1 MKILKIE
8 SKNFKPFDNISIPY
22 EGYLGEGF
30 FIIKGKNSMGKTS
43 IIESIL
49 WGLLGEHLMAEKDR
63 KSIIKTGESKCEVA
77 ITFEISDIL
86 YRVIRTIE
94 VIRKRNSLPESQNDL
109 VKSSALLFK
118 KEKNEDKFIQLCRG
132 PNIVNQEIESLLGV
146 YPEVIEKTV
155 YIRQKEVDKLA
166 LADPSELRE
175 LIKNLFGLND
185 FDDHIKKYLKN
196 QINNINE
203 EIKDLK
209 IQIGSLLTEQNELEK
224 EKQILEEKEEKLS
237 LKLQEIKKDK
247 STLMSYPSQEI
258 LHKIK
263 VIIEKIEK
271 HKKDLDYREKMYN
284 YKKENILVQENRIKD
299 FQDKIFLLNSKISNL
314 SKELQEFPPKDSIR
328 KISDILKGIIN
339 DEQQIRNLVSK
350 SNQKLNID
358 IQNISIN
365 NVEELKKVKEK
376 NQIELEKTDK
386 ERISILNIMEEH
398 KKILTSNQLLYE
410 IQNNSIK
417 YIQDKDKCPIC
428 SSYINDKNTL
438 IFDLKRERE
447 NIFNKENSFK
457 KEISQLEKKLKKI
470 ETELDEKKG
479 ARQLIEVI
487 VTIVNGLIEKRFNFY
502 DELNSISEVYKK
514 YNNEL
519 NHLNSR
525 IIDDLIS
532 SISDIENNIF
542 SSKELVK
549 NFKERIESEKIK
561 LEKMKKE
568 INIFNKEKNDIF
580 LKLESNKLNLQ
591 TFCND
596 IKVSN
601 IHNLLANF
609 YCNSIDDLI
618 SKRLNVTVRIEEK
631 AKIIENIQG
640 DISYMTEVI
649 EIRTKK
655 IISLRTSEGKLKE
668 KEYLLKHVL
677 FLLGEIDG
685 FISTDIVEGRLS
697 DVLMKS
703 TNFYLIPFTEGRY
716 EIANISSTMRK
727 IKDRVSHGLT
737 LTLVD
742 NKDHITKNKEQL
754 SGGDESALGLAL
766 RISIS
771 KLMSTIRPF
780 KHVEKKV
787 PMINFIIM
795 DEPMTSLDEFRR
807 NVIMNILMKDQSFRQ
822 IFLISH
828 AEINE
833 EEENNYHSIVIN
845 DDENSKRMVE
855 YFH

>member
-8 SKNFKPFDNISIPY
+8 SKNFKPFDNISIPC

-94 VIRKRNSLPESQNDL
+94 VIRKRKSLQDLQNDL

-196 QINNINE
+196 QINSINE

-224 EKQILEEKEEKLS
+224 QKQILEEKKEKLE
-237 LKLQEIKKDK
+237 LKLQEIKNDK
-247 STLMSYPSQEI
+247 NTLISYPSQEE
-258 LHKIK
+258 LNKIK
-263 VIIEKIEK
+263 VIIENIEK
-271 HKKDLDYREKMYN
+271 YKKDVDYREKMYN
-284 YKKENILVQENRIKD
+284 YKKENVLVQENRIKD
-299 FQDKIFLLNSKISNL
+299 LEDKIFLLDSKILKL
-314 SKELQEFPPKDSIR
+314 SKELQEYPPKDKIR
-328 KISDILKGIIN
+328 KASDILKGIDN
-339 DEQQIRNLVSK
+339 DEKQIRNLISK

-365 NVEELKKVKEK
+365 NVEELEKVKEK

-386 ERISILNIMEEH
+386 ERISILTIIEEH
-398 KKILTSNQLLYE
+398 RKHLTSNQLLYE

-417 YIQDKDKCPIC
+417 YIQDRDKCPIC
-428 SSYINDKNTL
+428 SSKITNKNTL
-438 IFDLKRERE
+438 ILDLKRARE

-457 KEISQLEKKLKKI
+457 KEINQLAKKLKKI

-479 ARQLIEVI
+479 VRQLIEVI

-514 YNNEL
+514 YDEL
-519 NHLNSR
+519 NNLNSR

-532 SISDIENNIF
+532 SVSEIENNIF

-568 INIFNKEKNDIF
+568 INIFNKEKNDIL
-580 LKLESNKLNLQ
+580 LKLHSNRSNLQ
-591 TFCND
+591 TYCDD

-609 YCNSIDDLI
+609 NCNSIDELI
-618 SKRLNVTVRIEEK
+618 SKRLNITVRIEEK
-631 AKIIENIQG
+631 AKTIENIQE
-640 DISYMTEVI
+640 DISYLTEEI
-649 EIRTKK
+649 EIRGKK
-655 IISLRTSEGKLKE
+655 IISLRVAEEKLKE

-677 FLLGEIDG
+677 FLLGEVDG

-697 DVLMKS
+697 DVLMKN

-727 IKDRVSHGLT
+727 IKDRISHGLT

-807 NVIMNILMKDQSFRQ
+807 NVIMNILMKDQSFKQ

-833 EEENNYHSIVIN
+833 EENNYHSIVIN
-845 DDENSKRMVE
+845 DNENSKRMVE

>member
-1 MKILKIE
+1 
-8 SKNFKPFDNISIPY
+8 
-22 EGYLGEGF
+22 
-30 FIIKGKNSMGKTS
+30 
-43 IIESIL
+43 
-49 WGLLGEHLMAEKDR
+49 
-63 KSIIKTGESKCEVA
+63 
-77 ITFEISDIL
+77 
-86 YRVIRTIE
+86 
-94 VIRKRNSLPESQNDL
+94 
-109 VKSSALLFK
+109 
-118 KEKNEDKFIQLCRG
+118 
-132 PNIVNQEIESLLGV
+132 
-146 YPEVIEKTV
+146 
-155 YIRQKEVDKLA
+155 
-166 LADPSELRE
+166 
-175 LIKNLFGLND
+175 
-185 FDDHIKKYLKN
+185 
-196 QINNINE
+196 
-203 EIKDLK
+203 
-209 IQIGSLLTEQNELEK
+209 
-224 EKQILEEKEEKLS
+224 EKLS

-247 STLMSYPSQEI
+247 STLMNYPSQEI

-263 VIIEKIEK
+263 VINEKIEK

-284 YKKENILVQENRIKD
+284 YKKENVSVQENRIKD

-314 SKELQEFPPKDSIR
+314 SKELQEYPPKDSIR
-328 KISDILKGIIN
+328 KASDILKGIIN
-339 DEQQIRNLVSK
+339 DEKQIRNLISK
-350 SNQKLNID
+350 SNQRLNID

-386 ERISILNIMEEH
+386 ERISILNIMEEY
-398 KKILTSNQLLYE
+398 KKNLTSNQLLYV

-519 NHLNSR
+519 THLNSR

-532 SISDIENNIF
+532 SISEIENNIF

-640 DISYMTEVI
+640 DISYLTEEI

-655 IISLRTSEGKLKE
+655 IISLRTAEEKLKE

-727 IKDRVSHGLT
+727 IKDRISHGLT

-833 EEENNYHSIVIN
+833 EENNYHSIVIN
-845 DDENSKRMVE
+845 DNENSKRMVE

>member
-94 VIRKRNSLPESQNDL
+94 VIRKRKSLQDPQNDL

-118 KEKNEDKFIQLCRG
+118 KEKNEERFIQLCRG

-196 QINNINE
+196 QINSINE

-224 EKQILEEKEEKLS
+224 QKQILKEKKEKLE
-237 LKLQEIKKDK
+237 LKLQEIKNDK
-247 STLMSYPSQEI
+247 NTLTSYPSQDK
-258 LHKIK
+258 LNKIK
-263 VIIEKIEK
+263 VIIENIEK
-271 HKKDLDYREKMYN
+271 YKKEVDYKEKMYN
-284 YKKENILVQENRIKD
+284 YKKENVLVQENRIKD
-299 FQDKIFLLNSKISNL
+299 FQDKIFLLNSKILNL
-314 SKELQEFPPKDSIR
+314 SKELQEYPPKDRIR
-328 KISDILKGIIN
+328 KASDILKGIDN
-339 DEQQIRNLVSK
+339 DEKQIRNLISK

-365 NVEELKKVKEK
+365 NVEELNKVKEK

-386 ERISILNIMEEH
+386 ERISILAIMEGH
-398 KKILTSNQLLYE
+398 KKLLTSNQLLYE

-417 YIQDKDKCPIC
+417 YIQDRDKCPIC
-428 SSYINDKNTL
+428 NSKINDKNTL
-438 IFDLKRERE
+438 IFDLKQARE

-457 KEISQLEKKLKKI
+457 KEINQLEKKLKKI

-479 ARQLIEVI
+479 VRQLIEVI

-514 YNNEL
+514 YDEL
-519 NHLNSR
+519 KNLNSR

-532 SISDIENNIF
+532 SVSEIENNIF

-568 INIFNKEKNDIF
+568 INIFNKEKNDIL
-580 LKLESNKLNLQ
+580 LKLQSNKLNLQ
-591 TFCND
+591 TYCDD

-609 YCNSIDDLI
+609 YCNSIDELI
-618 SKRLNVTVRIEEK
+618 SKRLNITVRIEEK
-631 AKIIENIQG
+631 AKIIENIQE
-640 DISYMTEVI
+640 DISYLTEEI
-649 EIRTKK
+649 EIRGKK
-655 IISLRTSEGKLKE
+655 IISLRGAEEKLKE

-685 FISTDIVEGRLS
+685 FISNDIVEGRLS
-697 DVLMKS
+697 DVLMNS

-727 IKDRVSHGLT
+727 IKDRISHGLT

-807 NVIMNILMKDQSFRQ
+807 NVIMNILMKDQSFKQ

-828 AEINE
+828 AEIND
-833 EEENNYHSIVIN
+833 EENNYHSIVIN
-845 DDENSKRMVE
+845 DNENSKRMVE

>member
-175 LIKNLFGLND
+175 LIKNLFGLNE

-247 STLMSYPSQEI
+247 STLMNYPSQEI

-263 VIIEKIEK
+263 VINEKIEK
-271 HKKDLDYREKMYN
+271 HKKDLDYREKMYK

-314 SKELQEFPPKDSIR
+314 SKELQEYPPKDSIR
-328 KISDILKGIIN
+328 KASDILKGIIN

-358 IQNISIN
+358 IQNISTN
-365 NVEELKKVKEK
+365 NLEELKKVKEK

-438 IFDLKRERE
+438 IFDLRRERE

-479 ARQLIEVI
+479 VRQLIEVI

-532 SISDIENNIF
+532 SISEIENNIF

-591 TFCND
+591 TFCDD

-631 AKIIENIQG
+631 AKTIENIQG
-640 DISYMTEVI
+640 DISYLTEEI

-655 IISLRTSEGKLKE
+655 IISLRTAEEKLKE

-703 TNFYLIPFTEGRY
+703 T
-716 EIANISSTMRK
+716 
-727 IKDRVSHGLT
+727 
-737 LTLVD
+737 
-742 NKDHITKNKEQL
+742 
-754 SGGDESALGLAL
+754 
-766 RISIS
+766 
-771 KLMSTIRPF
+771 
-780 KHVEKKV
+780 
-787 PMINFIIM
+787 
-795 DEPMTSLDEFRR
+795 
-807 NVIMNILMKDQSFRQ
+807 
-822 IFLISH
+822 
-828 AEINE
+828 
-833 EEENNYHSIVIN
+833 
-845 DDENSKRMVE
+845 
-855 YFH
+855 

>member
-30 FIIKGKNSMGKTS
+30 FFIKGKNSMGKTS

-63 KSIIKTGESKCEVA
+63 KSLIKTGESKCEVS
-77 ITFEISDIL
+77 ITFEISDIV

-94 VIRKRNSLPESQNDL
+94 VTKKKSFQNPQNDS

-118 KEKNEDKFIQLCRG
+118 KERIEDKFIQLCRG

-175 LIKNLFGLND
+175 LIKKLFGLND
-185 FDDHIKKYLKN
+185 FDEHIKKNLKN
-196 QINNINE
+196 QVNIVNE

-224 EKQILEEKEEKLS
+224 QKQILNEKEEKLE
-237 LKLQEIKKDK
+237 LKLEEIKNDKDNLIKYPLPEQLYEIKK
-247 STLMSYPSQEI
+247 YIEN
-258 LHKIK
+258 
-263 VIIEKIEK
+263 IEKY
-271 HKKDLDYREKMYN
+271 KKDLEYIEKMYT
-284 YKKENILVQENRIKD
+284 YKKENLLVQEKRIKD
-299 FQDKIFLLNSKISNL
+299 FHDKIILLDSKIVEL
-314 SKELQEFPPKDSIR
+314 LKELQEYPPKESIR
-328 KISDILKGIIN
+328 RASDILKGINN
-339 DEQQIRNLVSK
+339 DEKQIKNLILK
-350 SNQKLNID
+350 SNEKLNID
-358 IQNISIN
+358 IYNISIN

-386 ERISILNIMEEH
+386 ERISILAILEGH
-398 KKILTSNQLLYE
+398 KKLLTSNQLLYE
-410 IQNNSIK
+410 IQTNSIE
-417 YIQDKDKCPIC
+417 YIQDSDTCPIC
-428 SSYINDKNTL
+428 SSSINDNKDTL

-447 NIFNKENSFK
+447 NISNKENLVK
-457 KEISQLEKKLKKI
+457 KEINLLEKKLKKT
-470 ETELDEKKG
+470 ETEFEEKKE

-487 VTIVNGLIEKRFNFY
+487 DTIINGIIEKQFNFY
-502 DELNSISEVYKK
+502 DELSSIPEVYKK
-514 YNNEL
+514 YDEL
-519 NHLNSR
+519 TNLNSK
-525 IIDDLIS
+525 IIDELIS
-532 SISDIENNIF
+532 TIIKIENNIF

-549 NFKERIESEKIK
+549 NFKDRLESEKIK
-561 LEKMKKE
+561 FNQMEKE
-568 INIFNKEKNDIF
+568 INRFKNDKNDIF
-580 LKLESNKLNLQ
+580 CKLQSNKLSLQKYCDNL
-591 TFCND
+591 
-596 IKVSN
+596 KVLN
-601 IHNLLANF
+601 INNLLKSF
-609 YCNSIDDLI
+609 YCNSIDQLI
-618 SKRLNVTVRIEEK
+618 SKRLDISIRIEEK
-631 AKIIENIQG
+631 TKIIENIQG
-640 DISYMTEVI
+640 DISFLI
-649 EIRTKK
+649 EDIQVRKNK
-655 IISLRTSEGKLKE
+655 IINLRTAEEKLKE
-668 KEYLLKHVL
+668 NEYLLKHLL
-677 FLLGEIDG
+677 FLLGEVDG

-697 DVLMKS
+697 DILMKS

-716 EIANISSTMRK
+716 EITNISSTMRK
-727 IKDRVSHGLT
+727 IKDRISHGLT
-737 LTLVD
+737 LTLID
-742 NKDHITKNKEQL
+742 NKDNITKNKEQL

-780 KHVEKKV
+780 KHIEKKV

-795 DEPMTSLDEFRR
+795 DEPLTSLDEFRR
-807 NVIMNILMKDQSFRQ
+807 NVIMNILMKDQSFKQ

-833 EEENNYHSIVIN
+833 EENNYHSIVIN
-845 DDENSKRMVE
+845 DNENSKRMVE

>member
-175 LIKNLFGLND
+175 LIKNLFGLNE
-185 FDDHIKKYLKN
+185 FDNHIKKYLKN

-247 STLMSYPSQEI
+247 STLMNYPSQEI

-263 VIIEKIEK
+263 VINEKIEK

-314 SKELQEFPPKDSIR
+314 SKELQEYPPKDSIR
-328 KISDILKGIIN
+328 KASDILKGIIN

-532 SISDIENNIF
+532 SISEIENNIF

-591 TFCND
+591 TFCDD

-631 AKIIENIQG
+631 AKTIENIQG
-640 DISYMTEVI
+640 DISYLTEEI

-655 IISLRTSEGKLKE
+655 IISLRTAEEKLKE

-727 IKDRVSHGLT
+727 IKDRISHGLT

-807 NVIMNILMKDQSFRQ
+807 NVIMNILMKNQSFRQ

-833 EEENNYHSIVIN
+833 EENNYHSIVIN
-845 DDENSKRMVE
+845 DNENSKRMVE

>member
-8 SKNFKPFDNISIPY
+8 SKNFKPFDNISIPC

-77 ITFEISDIL
+77 ITFEIGDIL

-94 VIRKRNSLPESQNDL
+94 VIRKRKSLQDLQNDL

-166 LADPSELRE
+166 LANPSELRE

-196 QINNINE
+196 QINSINE

-224 EKQILEEKEEKLS
+224 QKQVLEEKKEKLK
-237 LKLQEIKKDK
+237 LKLQEIKNDK
-247 STLMSYPSQEI
+247 NTLISYPSQEE
-258 LHKIK
+258 LNKIK
-263 VIIEKIEK
+263 VIIENIEK
-271 HKKDLDYREKMYN
+271 YKKDGDYREKMYN
-284 YKKENILVQENRIKD
+284 YKKENVLVQENRIKD
-299 FQDKIFLLNSKISNL
+299 LEDKIFLLDSKILKL
-314 SKELQEFPPKDSIR
+314 SKELQEYPPKDKIR
-328 KISDILKGIIN
+328 KASDILKGIDN
-339 DEQQIRNLVSK
+339 DEKQIRNLISK

-365 NVEELKKVKEK
+365 NVEELEKVKEK

-386 ERISILNIMEEH
+386 ERISILTIIEEH
-398 KKILTSNQLLYE
+398 RKHLTSNQLLYE

-417 YIQDKDKCPIC
+417 YIQDRDKCPIC
-428 SSYINDKNTL
+428 SSKITNKNTL
-438 IFDLKRERE
+438 IFDLKRARE

-457 KEISQLEKKLKKI
+457 KEINQLEKKLKKI

-479 ARQLIEVI
+479 VRQLIEVI

-514 YNNEL
+514 YDEL
-519 NHLNSR
+519 NNLNSR

-532 SISDIENNIF
+532 SVSEIENNIF

-568 INIFNKEKNDIF
+568 INIFNKEKNDIL
-580 LKLESNKLNLQ
+580 LKLQSNRSNLQ
-591 TFCND
+591 TYCDD

-609 YCNSIDDLI
+609 NCNSIDELI
-618 SKRLNVTVRIEEK
+618 SKRLNITVRIEEK
-631 AKIIENIQG
+631 AKTIENIQE
-640 DISYMTEVI
+640 DISYLTEEI
-649 EIRTKK
+649 EIRGKK
-655 IISLRTSEGKLKE
+655 IISLRVAEEKLKE

-677 FLLGEIDG
+677 FLLGEVDG

-697 DVLMKS
+697 DVLMKN

-716 EIANISSTMRK
+716 EIANMSSTMRK
-727 IKDRVSHGLT
+727 IKDRISHGLT

-807 NVIMNILMKDQSFRQ
+807 NVIMNILMKDQSFKQ

-833 EEENNYHSIVIN
+833 EENNYHSIVIN
-845 DDENSKRMVE
+845 DNENSKRMVE

>member
-1 MKILKIE
+1 M
-8 SKNFKPFDNISIPY
+8 N
-22 EGYLGEGF
+22 
-30 FIIKGKNSMGKTS
+30 
-43 IIESIL
+43 
-49 WGLLGEHLMAEKDR
+49 
-63 KSIIKTGESKCEVA
+63 
-77 ITFEISDIL
+77 
-86 YRVIRTIE
+86 
-94 VIRKRNSLPESQNDL
+94 
-109 VKSSALLFK
+109 
-118 KEKNEDKFIQLCRG
+118 
-132 PNIVNQEIESLLGV
+132 
-146 YPEVIEKTV
+146 
-155 YIRQKEVDKLA
+155 
-166 LADPSELRE
+166 
-175 LIKNLFGLND
+175 
-185 FDDHIKKYLKN
+185 
-196 QINNINE
+196 
-203 EIKDLK
+203 
-209 IQIGSLLTEQNELEK
+209 
-224 EKQILEEKEEKLS
+224 
-237 LKLQEIKKDK
+237 
-247 STLMSYPSQEI
+247 YPSQEI

-263 VIIEKIEK
+263 VINEQIEK

-314 SKELQEFPPKDSIR
+314 SKELQEYPPKDSIR
-328 KISDILKGIIN
+328 KASDILKGIIN

-532 SISDIENNIF
+532 SISEIENNIF

-591 TFCND
+591 TFCDD

-631 AKIIENIQG
+631 AKTIENIQG
-640 DISYMTEVI
+640 DISYLTEEI

-655 IISLRTSEGKLKE
+655 IISLRTAEEKLKE

-697 DVLMKS
+697 DVLMKN

-727 IKDRVSHGLT
+727 IKDRISHGLT

-807 NVIMNILMKDQSFRQ
+807 NVIMNILMKNQSFRQ

-833 EEENNYHSIVIN
+833 EENNYHSIVIN
-845 DDENSKRMVE
+845 DNENSKRMVE

>member
-1 MKILKIE
+1 
-8 SKNFKPFDNISIPY
+8 
-22 EGYLGEGF
+22 
-30 FIIKGKNSMGKTS
+30 
-43 IIESIL
+43 
-49 WGLLGEHLMAEKDR
+49 
-63 KSIIKTGESKCEVA
+63 
-77 ITFEISDIL
+77 
-86 YRVIRTIE
+86 
-94 VIRKRNSLPESQNDL
+94 
-109 VKSSALLFK
+109 
-118 KEKNEDKFIQLCRG
+118 
-132 PNIVNQEIESLLGV
+132 LGV

-155 YIRQKEVDKLA
+155 YIRQKEVDELA

-271 HKKDLDYREKMYN
+271 HKKDLDYREKMYK

-314 SKELQEFPPKDSIR
+314 SKELQEYPPKDSIR
-328 KISDILKGIIN
+328 KTSDILKGIIN

-358 IQNISIN
+358 IQNISTN
-365 NVEELKKVKEK
+365 NLEELKKVKEK

-386 ERISILNIMEEH
+386 ERISILNIMEEY
-398 KKILTSNQLLYE
+398 KKLLTSNQLLYE

-417 YIQDKDKCPIC
+417 YIQDRDKCPIC

-457 KEISQLEKKLKKI
+457 KEINQLEKKLKKI

-532 SISDIENNIF
+532 SISEIENNIF

-591 TFCND
+591 TFCDD

-631 AKIIENIQG
+631 AKTIENIQG
-640 DISYMTEVI
+640 DISYLTEEI
-649 EIRTKK
+649 EIRGKK
-655 IISLRTSEGKLKE
+655 IITLRVAEEKLKE

-727 IKDRVSHGLT
+727 IKDRISHGLT

-833 EEENNYHSIVIN
+833 EENNYHSIVIN
-845 DDENSKRMVE
+845 DNENSKRMVE

>member
-94 VIRKRNSLPESQNDL
+94 VIRKRKSLQDPQNEL

-118 KEKNEDKFIQLCRG
+118 KEKDEERFIQLCRG

-196 QINNINE
+196 QINSINE

-209 IQIGSLLTEQNELEK
+209 IQIGSLLTEQNEFEK
-224 EKQILEEKEEKLS
+224 QKQILKEKKEKLE
-237 LKLQEIKKDK
+237 LKFQEIKNDK
-247 STLMSYPSQEI
+247 NALISYPSQEK
-258 LHKIK
+258 LNKIK
-263 VIIEKIEK
+263 LSMETIEKY
-271 HKKDLDYREKMYN
+271 KKDVDYKEKLYN
-284 YKKENILVQENRIKD
+284 YKKENILIQENRIQD
-299 FQDKIFLLNSKISNL
+299 FQDKIFLLNSKILNL
-314 SKELQEFPPKDSIR
+314 SKDLEEFPPKDTIR
-328 KISDILKGIIN
+328 KASDILKGIDN
-339 DEQQIRNLVSK
+339 DEKQIRNLISK
-350 SNQKLNID
+350 SKQKLNID

-376 NQIELEKTDK
+376 NQFELEKIDK
-386 ERISILNIMEEH
+386 ERISILTMMEGR
-398 KKILTSNQLLYE
+398 KKLLISNQLLYE
-410 IQNNSIK
+410 IQDNSIK
-417 YIQDKDKCPIC
+417 YIQDRDKCPIC
-428 SSYINDKNTL
+428 NNNINNKKTL
-438 IFDLKRERE
+438 IFDLKRAKE

-457 KEISQLEKKLKKI
+457 KEINLLEKKLKKI
-470 ETELDEKKG
+470 ETDLDEKKEV
-479 ARQLIEVI
+479 RQLIEVI

-502 DELNSISEVYKK
+502 DELNSLSEVYKRYDK
-514 YNNEL
+514 LNN
-519 NHLNSR
+519 LNSR
-525 IIDDLIS
+525 IIDDLLS
-532 SISDIENNIF
+532 SVSEIENNIF
-542 SSKELVK
+542 SSKELLK

-568 INIFNKEKNDIF
+568 INIFNKEKNDVL

-591 TFCND
+591 TYCEE

-609 YCNSIDDLI
+609 YCNSIDELI
-618 SKRLNVTVRIEEK
+618 SKRLNITVRIEEK
-631 AKIIENIQG
+631 AKTIESIQG
-640 DISYMTEVI
+640 DISYLTEEI
-649 EIRTKK
+649 EIRGKK
-655 IISLRTSEGKLKE
+655 IISLRVAEKKLKE

-685 FISTDIVEGRLS
+685 FISNDIVEGRLS
-697 DVLMKS
+697 NVLMKS

-727 IKDRVSHGLT
+727 IKDRISHGLT

-780 KHVEKKV
+780 KHVEKKI

-807 NVIMNILMKDQSFRQ
+807 NVIMNILMKDQSFKQ

-833 EEENNYHSIVIN
+833 EENNNYHSIVIN
-845 DDENSKRMVE
+845 DNENSKRMVE

>member
-94 VIRKRNSLPESQNDL
+94 VIRKRKSLQDPQNDL

-118 KEKNEDKFIQLCRG
+118 KEKNEERFIQLCRG
-132 PNIVNQEIESLLGV
+132 PNIVNQEIESLVGV

-155 YIRQKEVDKLA
+155 YIRHKEVDKLA

-196 QINNINE
+196 QINSINE

-224 EKQILEEKEEKLS
+224 QKQILKEKKEKLE
-237 LKLQEIKKDK
+237 LKLQEIKK
-247 STLMSYPSQEI
+247 Y
-258 LHKIK
+258 
-263 VIIEKIEK
+263 
-271 HKKDLDYREKMYN
+271 KKEVDYKEKMYN

-299 FQDKIFLLNSKISNL
+299 FQDKIFLLNSKILNL
-314 SKELQEFPPKDSIR
+314 SKELQEYPPKDSIR
-328 KISDILKGIIN
+328 KASDILKGIDN
-339 DEQQIRNLVSK
+339 DEKQIRNLISK

-365 NVEELKKVKEK
+365 NVEELNKVKEK

-386 ERISILNIMEEH
+386 ERISILAIMEGH
-398 KKILTSNQLLYE
+398 KKLLTSNQLLYE

-417 YIQDKDKCPIC
+417 YIQDRDKCPIC
-428 SSYINDKNTL
+428 NSKINDKNTL
-438 IFDLKRERE
+438 ILDLKQARE

-457 KEISQLEKKLKKI
+457 KEINQLEKKLKKI

-479 ARQLIEVI
+479 VRQLIEVI

-514 YNNEL
+514 YDEL
-519 NHLNSR
+519 KNLNSR

-532 SISDIENNIF
+532 SVSEIENNIF

-568 INIFNKEKNDIF
+568 INIFNKEKNDIL
-580 LKLESNKLNLQ
+580 LKLQSNKLNLQ
-591 TFCND
+591 TYCDD

-609 YCNSIDDLI
+609 YCNSIDELI
-618 SKRLNVTVRIEEK
+618 SKRLNITVRIEEK
-631 AKIIENIQG
+631 AKIIENIQE
-640 DISYMTEVI
+640 DISYLTEEI
-649 EIRTKK
+649 EIRGKK
-655 IISLRTSEGKLKE
+655 IISLRGAEEKLKE

-685 FISTDIVEGRLS
+685 FISNDIVEGRLS

-727 IKDRVSHGLT
+727 IKDRISHGLT

-807 NVIMNILMKDQSFRQ
+807 NVIMNILK
-822 IFLISH
+822 
-828 AEINE
+828 EW
-833 EEENNYHSIVIN
+833 
-845 DDENSKRMVE
+845 
-855 YFH
+855 

>member
-94 VIRKRNSLPESQNDL
+94 VIRKRKSLPESQNDL

-224 EKQILEEKEEKLS
+224 EKKIVEEKEEKLS

-284 YKKENILVQENRIKD
+284 YKKENVLVQENRIKD

-314 SKELQEFPPKDSIR
+314 SKELQEYPPKDSIR
-328 KISDILKGIIN
+328 KASDILKGIIN

-532 SISDIENNIF
+532 SISEIENNIF

-591 TFCND
+591 TFCDD

-631 AKIIENIQG
+631 AKTIENIQG
-640 DISYMTEVI
+640 DISYLTEEI

-655 IISLRTSEGKLKE
+655 IISLRTAEEKLKE

-727 IKDRVSHGLT
+727 IKDRISHGLT

-833 EEENNYHSIVIN
+833 EENNYHSIVIN
-845 DDENSKRMVE
+845 DNENSKRMVE

>member
-94 VIRKRNSLPESQNDL
+94 VIRKRKSFQESQNDL

-247 STLMSYPSQEI
+247 STLMNYPSQEI

-263 VIIEKIEK
+263 VINEQIEK

-314 SKELQEFPPKDSIR
+314 SKELQEYPPKDSIR
-328 KISDILKGIIN
+328 KTSDILKGIIN

-532 SISDIENNIF
+532 SISEIENNIF

-640 DISYMTEVI
+640 DISYLTEEI

-655 IISLRTSEGKLKE
+655 IISLRTAEEKLKE

-727 IKDRVSHGLT
+727 IKDRISHGLT

-833 EEENNYHSIVIN
+833 EENNYHSIVIN
-845 DDENSKRMVE
+845 DNENSKRMVE

>member
-77 ITFEISDIL
+77 ITFEISGIL

-94 VIRKRNSLPESQNDL
+94 VIRKRKLLQDPQNEL

-118 KEKNEDKFIQLCRG
+118 KEKDEERFIQLCRG

-196 QINNINE
+196 QINSINE

-209 IQIGSLLTEQNELEK
+209 IQIGSLLTEQNEFEK
-224 EKQILEEKEEKLS
+224 QKQILKEKKEKLE
-237 LKLQEIKKDK
+237 LKLQEIKNDK
-247 STLMSYPSQEI
+247 NALISYPSQEK
-258 LHKIK
+258 LNKIK
-263 VIIEKIEK
+263 VTMENIEKST
-271 HKKDLDYREKMYN
+271 KDLDYKEKLYN
-284 YKKENILVQENRIKD
+284 YKKENVLVQENRIKD
-299 FQDKIFLLNSKISNL
+299 FQDKIFLLNSKILNL
-314 SKELQEFPPKDSIR
+314 SKELQEYPPKDSIR
-328 KISDILKGIIN
+328 KASDILKGIDN
-339 DEQQIRNLVSK
+339 DEKQIRNLISK

-365 NVEELKKVKEK
+365 NVEELNKVKEK

-386 ERISILNIMEEH
+386 ERISILTIMEGH
-398 KKILTSNQLLYE
+398 KKLLISNQLLYE
-410 IQNNSIK
+410 IQDISIK
-417 YIQDKDKCPIC
+417 YIQDRDKCPIC
-428 SSYINDKNTL
+428 NNKINDKNTL
-438 IFDLKRERE
+438 IFDLKRAKE

-457 KEISQLEKKLKKI
+457 KEINQLEKKLNKI

-479 ARQLIEVI
+479 VRQLIEVI

-514 YNNEL
+514 YNEL
-519 NHLNSR
+519 KNFNSR
-525 IIDDLIS
+525 IMDDLIS
-532 SISDIENNIF
+532 SVSEIENNIF

-568 INIFNKEKNDIF
+568 INIFNKEKNDIL
-580 LKLESNKLNLQ
+580 LKLQSNKLNLQ
-591 TFCND
+591 TYCDD
-596 IKVSN
+596 IKVSD

-609 YCNSIDDLI
+609 YCNSID
-618 SKRLNVTVRIEEK
+618 EK
-631 AKIIENIQG
+631 AKIIENIEE
-640 DISYMTEVI
+640 DISYLTEEI
-649 EIRTKK
+649 EIRGKK
-655 IISLRTSEGKLKE
+655 IINLRVAEEKLKE
-668 KEYLLKHVL
+668 KEYLLKHLL

-685 FISTDIVEGRLS
+685 FISNDIVEGRLS

-727 IKDRVSHGLT
+727 IKDRISHGLT

-742 NKDHITKNKEQL
+742 NKDHIAKNKEQL

-780 KHVEKKV
+780 KHIEKKV

-807 NVIMNILMKDQSFRQ
+807 NVIMNILMKDQSFKQ

-833 EEENNYHSIVIN
+833 EENNYHSIVIN
-845 DDENSKRMVE
+845 DNENSKRMVE

>member
-94 VIRKRNSLPESQNDL
+94 VIRKRKSFPESQNDL

-185 FDDHIKKYLKN
+185 FDNHIKKYLKN

-284 YKKENILVQENRIKD
+284 YKKENVSVQENRIKD

-314 SKELQEFPPKDSIR
+314 SKELQEYPPKDSIR
-328 KISDILKGIIN
+328 KASDILKGIIN
-339 DEQQIRNLVSK
+339 DEKQIRNLISK
-350 SNQKLNID
+350 SNQRLNID

-386 ERISILNIMEEH
+386 ERISILNIMEEY
-398 KKILTSNQLLYE
+398 KKNLTSNQLLYV

-519 NHLNSR
+519 NQLNSR

-532 SISDIENNIF
+532 SISEIENNIF

-591 TFCND
+591 TFCDD

-631 AKIIENIQG
+631 AKTIENIQG
-640 DISYMTEVI
+640 DISYLTEEI

-655 IISLRTSEGKLKE
+655 IISLRTAEEKLKE

-727 IKDRVSHGLT
+727 IKDRISHGLT

-833 EEENNYHSIVIN
+833 EENNYHSIVIN
-845 DDENSKRMVE
+845 DNENSKRMVE

>member
-8 SKNFKPFDNISIPY
+8 SKNFKPFDNISIPC
-22 EGYLGEGF
+22 EGYLGDGF
-30 FIIKGKNSMGKTS
+30 FFIKGKNSMGKTS

-63 KSIIKTGESKCEVA
+63 KSLIKTGESKCEVA
-77 ITFEISDIL
+77 ITFEIGDIV

-94 VIRKRNSLPESQNDL
+94 VTKKRSFQNPQNDT

-118 KEKNEDKFIQLCRG
+118 KERNEDKFIQLCRG

-175 LIKNLFGLND
+175 LIKKLFGLND
-185 FDDHIKKYLKN
+185 FDEHIKKNLKN
-196 QINNINE
+196 QVNSVNE

-224 EKQILEEKEEKLS
+224 QKQILKEKEEKLE
-237 LKLQEIKKDK
+237 LKLEEIKNDKDSLIK
-247 STLMSYPSQEI
+247 FPLQEQ
-258 LHKIK
+258 LDDIK
-263 VIIEKIEK
+263 KYSENIEKD
-271 HKKDLDYREKMYN
+271 KKDLEYIEKMYT
-284 YKKENILVQENRIKD
+284 YKKENLLVQENRIKD
-299 FQDKIFLLNSKISNL
+299 FQDKIILLDSKIIEL
-314 SKELQEFPPKDSIR
+314 LKELQEYPPKDSIR
-328 KISDILKGIIN
+328 KASDILKGIDN
-339 DEQQIRNLVSK
+339 DEKQIKNLILK
-350 SNQKLNID
+350 SNEKLNID
-358 IQNISIN
+358 IHNISIN

-386 ERISILNIMEEH
+386 ERISILTILEEH
-398 KKILTSNQLLYE
+398 KKFLTSNQLLYE
-410 IQNNSIK
+410 IQTNSID
-417 YIQDKDKCPIC
+417 YIQDSDTCPVCSNLISDKDK
-428 SSYINDKNTL
+428 L

-447 NIFNKENSFK
+447 NISNKEHSVK
-457 KEISQLEKKLKKI
+457 KEINLLEKKLKKI
-470 ETELDEKKG
+470 ETELEEKKET
-479 ARQLIEVI
+479 RQLIEVI
-487 VTIVNGLIEKRFNFY
+487 YTIINGIIEKQFNFY

-514 YNNEL
+514 YDEVTNL
-519 NHLNSR
+519 NTK

-532 SISDIENNIF
+532 TITKIENHIF
-542 SSKELVK
+542 SSKELIK
-549 NFKERIESEKIK
+549 NFQDRIESEKIK
-561 LEKMKKE
+561 FNQMEKE
-568 INIFNKEKNDIF
+568 INRLNKDKNEIFCKF
-580 LKLESNKLNLQ
+580 QSNKLSLQKYCDNLK
-591 TFCND
+591 
-596 IKVSN
+596 ISN
-601 IHNLLANF
+601 INNLLEIF
-609 YCNSIDDLI
+609 YCNSIDELI
-618 SKRLNVTVRIEEK
+618 SKRLNISIRIEEK

-640 DISYMTEVI
+640 DISFLI
-649 EIRTKK
+649 EDIQLRKKK
-655 IISLRTSEGKLKE
+655 IINLKTAEEKLKE
-668 KEYLLKHVL
+668 NEYLLKHLL
-677 FLLGEIDG
+677 FLLGEVDG
-685 FISTDIVEGRLS
+685 FISTDIVEGKLS
-697 DVLMKS
+697 DILMKS

-716 EIANISSTMRK
+716 EITNISSTMRK
-727 IKDRVSHGLT
+727 IKDRISHGLT

-742 NKDHITKNKEQL
+742 NKDNITKNKGQL

-780 KHVEKKV
+780 KYVEKKV

-795 DEPMTSLDEFRR
+795 DEPLTSLDEFRR
-807 NVIMNILMKDQSFRQ
+807 NVIMNILMKDQSFKQ

-828 AEINE
+828 AEIN

>member
-22 EGYLGEGF
+22 EGYLGDGF
-30 FIIKGKNSMGKTS
+30 FFIKGKNSMGKTS

-63 KSIIKTGESKCEVA
+63 KSLIKTGESKCEVA
-77 ITFEISDIL
+77 ITFEIGDIV

-94 VIRKRNSLPESQNDL
+94 VTKKRSFQNPQNDT

-118 KEKNEDKFIQLCRG
+118 KERNEDKFIQLCRG

-166 LADPSELRE
+166 LANPSELRE
-175 LIKNLFGLND
+175 LIKKLFGLND
-185 FDDHIKKYLKN
+185 FDEHIKKNLKN
-196 QINNINE
+196 QVNSVNE

-224 EKQILEEKEEKLS
+224 QKQILREKEEKLE
-237 LKLQEIKKDK
+237 LKLEEIKNDKDSLIK
-247 STLMSYPSQEI
+247 FPLQEQ
-258 LHKIK
+258 LDDIK
-263 VIIEKIEK
+263 KYSENIEKD
-271 HKKDLDYREKMYN
+271 KKDLEYIEKMYT
-284 YKKENILVQENRIKD
+284 YKKENLLVQENRIKD
-299 FQDKIFLLNSKISNL
+299 FQDKIILLDSKIIEL
-314 SKELQEFPPKDSIR
+314 LKELQEYPPKDSIR
-328 KISDILKGIIN
+328 KASDILKGIDN
-339 DEQQIRNLVSK
+339 DEKQIKNLILK
-350 SNQKLNID
+350 SNEKLNID
-358 IQNISIN
+358 IHNISIN

-386 ERISILNIMEEH
+386 ERISILTILEEH
-398 KKILTSNQLLYE
+398 KKFLTSNQLLYE
-410 IQNNSIK
+410 IQTNSID
-417 YIQDKDKCPIC
+417 YIQDSDTCPVCSSLISDKDK
-428 SSYINDKNTL
+428 L

-447 NIFNKENSFK
+447 NISNKEHSVK
-457 KEISQLEKKLKKI
+457 KEINLLEKKLKKI
-470 ETELDEKKG
+470 ETELEEKKET
-479 ARQLIEVI
+479 RRLIEVI
-487 VTIVNGLIEKRFNFY
+487 YTIINGIIEKQFNFY

-514 YNNEL
+514 YDEVTNL
-519 NHLNSR
+519 NTK

-532 SISDIENNIF
+532 TITKIENHIF
-542 SSKELVK
+542 SSKELIK
-549 NFKERIESEKIK
+549 NFQDRIESEKIK
-561 LEKMKKE
+561 FNQMEKE
-568 INIFNKEKNDIF
+568 INRLNKDKNEIFCKF
-580 LKLESNKLNLQ
+580 QSNKLSLQKYCDNLK
-591 TFCND
+591 
-596 IKVSN
+596 ISN
-601 IHNLLANF
+601 INNLLEIF
-609 YCNSIDDLI
+609 YCNSIDELI
-618 SKRLNVTVRIEEK
+618 SKRLNISIRIEEK

-640 DISYMTEVI
+640 DISFLI
-649 EIRTKK
+649 EDIQLRKKK
-655 IISLRTSEGKLKE
+655 IINLKTAEEKLKE
-668 KEYLLKHVL
+668 NEYLLKHLL
-677 FLLGEIDG
+677 FLLGEVDG
-685 FISTDIVEGRLS
+685 FISTDIVEGKLS
-697 DVLMKS
+697 DILMKS

-716 EIANISSTMRK
+716 EITNISSTMRK
-727 IKDRVSHGLT
+727 IKDRISHGLT

-742 NKDHITKNKEQL
+742 NKDNITKNKGQL

-780 KHVEKKV
+780 KYVEKKV

-795 DEPMTSLDEFRR
+795 DEPLTSLDEFRR
-807 NVIMNILMKDQSFRQ
+807 NVIMNILMKDQSFKQ

-828 AEINE
+828 AEIN

>member
-8 SKNFKPFDNISIPY
+8 SKNFKPFDNISIPC

-77 ITFEISDIL
+77 ITFEIGDIL

-94 VIRKRNSLPESQNDL
+94 VIRKRKSLQDLQNDL

-196 QINNINE
+196 QINSINE

-224 EKQILEEKEEKLS
+224 QKQVLEEKKEKLE
-237 LKLQEIKKDK
+237 LKLQEIKNDK
-247 STLMSYPSQEI
+247 NTLISYPSQEK
-258 LHKIK
+258 LNKIK
-263 VIIEKIEK
+263 VIIENIEK
-271 HKKDLDYREKMYN
+271 YKKDGDYREKMYN
-284 YKKENILVQENRIKD
+284 YKKENVLVQENRIND
-299 FQDKIFLLNSKISNL
+299 LQDKIFLLDSKILKL
-314 SKELQEFPPKDSIR
+314 SKELQEYPPKDKIR
-328 KISDILKGIIN
+328 KASDILKGIDN
-339 DEQQIRNLVSK
+339 DEKQIRNLISK

-365 NVEELKKVKEK
+365 NVEELEKVKEK

-386 ERISILNIMEEH
+386 ERISILTIIEEH
-398 KKILTSNQLLYE
+398 RKHLTSNQLLYE

-417 YIQDKDKCPIC
+417 YIQDRDKCPIC
-428 SSYINDKNTL
+428 SSKITDKNTL
-438 IFDLKRERE
+438 IFDLKRARE

-457 KEISQLEKKLKKI
+457 KEINQLEKKLKKI

-479 ARQLIEVI
+479 VRQLIEVI

-514 YNNEL
+514 YDEL
-519 NHLNSR
+519 NNLNSR

-532 SISDIENNIF
+532 SVSEIENNIF

-568 INIFNKEKNDIF
+568 INIFNKEKNDIL
-580 LKLESNKLNLQ
+580 LKLQSNRSNLQ
-591 TFCND
+591 TYCDD
-596 IKVSN
+596 IKVLN

-609 YCNSIDDLI
+609 NCNSIDELI
-618 SKRLNVTVRIEEK
+618 SKRLNITVRIEEK
-631 AKIIENIQG
+631 AKTIENIQG
-640 DISYMTEVI
+640 DISYLTEEI
-649 EIRTKK
+649 EIRGKK
-655 IISLRTSEGKLKE
+655 IISLRVAEEKLKE

-677 FLLGEIDG
+677 FLLGEVDG

-697 DVLMKS
+697 DVLMKN

-727 IKDRVSHGLT
+727 IKDRISHGLT

-807 NVIMNILMKDQSFRQ
+807 NVIMNILMKDQSFKQ

-833 EEENNYHSIVIN
+833 EENNYHSIVIN
-845 DDENSKRMVE
+845 DNENSKRMVE

>member
-94 VIRKRNSLPESQNDL
+94 VIRKRKSLQDLQNDL

-196 QINNINE
+196 QINSLNE

-209 IQIGSLLTEQNELEK
+209 IQIGSLLTEQNELGK
-224 EKQILEEKEEKLS
+224 QKQILEEKKEKLE
-237 LKLQEIKKDK
+237 LKLQEIKNDK
-247 STLMSYPSQEI
+247 NTLISYPSQEK

-263 VIIEKIEK
+263 VIIENIEK
-271 HKKDLDYREKMYN
+271 YKKDGDYREKMYN
-284 YKKENILVQENRIKD
+284 YKKENVLVQENRIKD
-299 FQDKIFLLNSKISNL
+299 LQDKIFLLDSKILKL
-314 SKELQEFPPKDSIR
+314 SKELQEYPPKDRIR
-328 KISDILKGIIN
+328 KASDILKGIDN
-339 DEQQIRNLVSK
+339 DEKQIRNLISK
-350 SNQKLNID
+350 SNEKLNID
-358 IQNISIN
+358 FQNISIN
-365 NVEELKKVKEK
+365 NVEELKIIREK

-386 ERISILNIMEEH
+386 ERLSIMAIMEEH
-398 KKILTSNQLLYE
+398 KKHLTSNQLLYE

-417 YIQDKDKCPIC
+417 YIQDRDKCPIC
-428 SSYINDKNTL
+428 SSKINDKNTL
-438 IFDLKRERE
+438 IFELKRAKD
-447 NIFNKENSFK
+447 NIFDKENSFK
-457 KEISQLEKKLKKI
+457 KEINQLEKKLKKI

-479 ARQLIEVI
+479 VRQLIEVI
-487 VTIVNGLIEKRFNFY
+487 VTLVNGLIEKRFNFY

-514 YNNEL
+514 YDEL
-519 NHLNSR
+519 NNLNSR

-532 SISDIENNIF
+532 SVSEIENNLF

-568 INIFNKEKNDIF
+568 INIFNKEKNDIL
-580 LKLESNKLNLQ
+580 LKLQSNISNLQ
-591 TFCND
+591 TYCDD

-609 YCNSIDDLI
+609 YCDSIDELI
-618 SKRLNVTVRIEEK
+618 SKRLNITVRIEEK
-631 AKIIENIQG
+631 AKTIENMEG
-640 DISYMTEVI
+640 DISYLTEEI
-649 EIRTKK
+649 EIRGKK
-655 IISLRTSEGKLKE
+655 IISLRVAEEKLKE

-677 FLLGEIDG
+677 FLLGEVDG
-685 FISTDIVEGRLS
+685 FISNDIVEGRLS
-697 DVLMKS
+697 DVLMKN

-727 IKDRVSHGLT
+727 IKDRISHGLT

-807 NVIMNILMKDQSFRQ
+807 NVIMNILMKDQSFKQ

-833 EEENNYHSIVIN
+833 EENNYHSIVIN
-845 DDENSKRMVE
+845 DNENSKRMVE

>member
-94 VIRKRNSLPESQNDL
+94 VIRKRKSLQDLQNDL

-196 QINNINE
+196 QINSLNE

-209 IQIGSLLTEQNELEK
+209 IQIGSLLTEQNELGK
-224 EKQILEEKEEKLS
+224 QKQILEEKKEKLE
-237 LKLQEIKKDK
+237 LKLQEIKNDK
-247 STLMSYPSQEI
+247 NTLISYPSQEK

-263 VIIEKIEK
+263 VIIENIEK
-271 HKKDLDYREKMYN
+271 YKKDGDYREKMYN
-284 YKKENILVQENRIKD
+284 YKKENVLVQENRIKD
-299 FQDKIFLLNSKISNL
+299 LQDKIFLLDSKILKL
-314 SKELQEFPPKDSIR
+314 SKELQEYPPKDRIR
-328 KISDILKGIIN
+328 KASDILKGIDN
-339 DEQQIRNLVSK
+339 DEKQIRNLISK
-350 SNQKLNID
+350 SNEKLNID
-358 IQNISIN
+358 FQNISIN
-365 NVEELKKVKEK
+365 NVEELKIIREK

-386 ERISILNIMEEH
+386 ERLSIMAIMEEH
-398 KKILTSNQLLYE
+398 KKHLTSNQLLYE

-417 YIQDKDKCPIC
+417 YIQDRDKCPIC
-428 SSYINDKNTL
+428 SSKINDKNTL
-438 IFDLKRERE
+438 IFELKRAKD
-447 NIFNKENSFK
+447 NIFDKENSFK
-457 KEISQLEKKLKKI
+457 KEINQLEKKLKKI

-479 ARQLIEVI
+479 VRQLIEVI
-487 VTIVNGLIEKRFNFY
+487 VTLVNGLIEKRFNFY

-514 YNNEL
+514 YDEL
-519 NHLNSR
+519 NNLNSR

-532 SISDIENNIF
+532 SVSEIENNLF

-568 INIFNKEKNDIF
+568 INIFNKEKNDIL
-580 LKLESNKLNLQ
+580 LKLQSNISNLQ
-591 TFCND
+591 TYCDD

-609 YCNSIDDLI
+609 YCDSIDELI
-618 SKRLNVTVRIEEK
+618 SKRLNITVRIEEK
-631 AKIIENIQG
+631 AKTIENMEG
-640 DISYMTEVI
+640 DISYLTEEI
-649 EIRTKK
+649 EIRGKK
-655 IISLRTSEGKLKE
+655 IISLRVAEEKLKE

-677 FLLGEIDG
+677 FLLGEVDG
-685 FISTDIVEGRLS
+685 FISNDIVEGRLS
-697 DVLMKS
+697 DVLMKN

-727 IKDRVSHGLT
+727 IKDRISHGLT

-742 NKDHITKNKEQL
+742 NKDHIIKNKEQL

-807 NVIMNILMKDQSFRQ
+807 NVIMNILMKDQSFKQ

-833 EEENNYHSIVIN
+833 EENNYHSIVIN
-845 DDENSKRMVE
+845 DNENSKRMVE

>member
-94 VIRKRNSLPESQNDL
+94 VIRKRKSLPESQNDL

-118 KEKNEDKFIQLCRG
+118 KEKYEDKFIQLCRG

-224 EKQILEEKEEKLS
+224 EKKIVEEKEEKLS

-284 YKKENILVQENRIKD
+284 YKKENVLVQENRIKD

-314 SKELQEFPPKDSIR
+314 SKELQEYPPKDSIR
-328 KISDILKGIIN
+328 KASDILKGIIN

-365 NVEELKKVKEK
+365 NVEELKKVEEK

-398 KKILTSNQLLYE
+398 KKILTSNQLLHE

-532 SISDIENNIF
+532 SISEIENNIF

-640 DISYMTEVI
+640 DISYLTEEI

-655 IISLRTSEGKLKE
+655 IISLRTAEEKLKE

-727 IKDRVSHGLT
+727 IKDRISHGLT

-807 NVIMNILMKDQSFRQ
+807 NVIMNILMKDQSFKQ

-833 EEENNYHSIVIN
+833 EENNYHSIVIN
-845 DDENSKRMVE
+845 DNENSKRMVE

>member
-94 VIRKRNSLPESQNDL
+94 VIRKRKSLPESQNDL

-224 EKQILEEKEEKLS
+224 EKQIVEEKEEKLS

-284 YKKENILVQENRIKD
+284 YKKENVLVQENRIKD

-314 SKELQEFPPKDSIR
+314 SKELQEYPPKDSIR
-328 KISDILKGIIN
+328 KASDILKGIIN

-532 SISDIENNIF
+532 SISEIENNIF

-640 DISYMTEVI
+640 DISYLTEEI

-655 IISLRTSEGKLKE
+655 IISLRTAEEKLKE

-727 IKDRVSHGLT
+727 IKDRISHGLT

-833 EEENNYHSIVIN
+833 EENNYHSIVIN
-845 DDENSKRMVE
+845 DNENSKRMVE

>member
-94 VIRKRNSLPESQNDL
+94 VIRKRKSLPESQNDL

-146 YPEVIEKTV
+146 YPEVIEKTI

-224 EKQILEEKEEKLS
+224 EKKIVEEKEEKLS

-314 SKELQEFPPKDSIR
+314 SKELQEYPPKDSIR
-328 KISDILKGIIN
+328 KASDILKGIIN
-339 DEQQIRNLVSK
+339 DEKQIRNLVSK

-532 SISDIENNIF
+532 SISEIENNIF

-640 DISYMTEVI
+640 DISYLTEEI

-655 IISLRTSEGKLKE
+655 IISLRTAEEKLKE

-727 IKDRVSHGLT
+727 IKDRISHGLT

-833 EEENNYHSIVIN
+833 EENNYHSIVIN
-845 DDENSKRMVE
+845 DNENSKRMVE

>member
-175 LIKNLFGLND
+175 LIKNLFGLNE

-247 STLMSYPSQEI
+247 STLMNYPSQEI

-263 VIIEKIEK
+263 VINEKIEK
-271 HKKDLDYREKMYN
+271 HKKDLDYREKMYK

-314 SKELQEFPPKDSIR
+314 SKELQEYPPKDSIR
-328 KISDILKGIIN
+328 KASDILKGIIN

-358 IQNISIN
+358 IQNISTN
-365 NVEELKKVKEK
+365 NLEELKKVKEK

-532 SISDIENNIF
+532 SISEIENNIF

-591 TFCND
+591 TFCDD

-631 AKIIENIQG
+631 AKTIENIQG
-640 DISYMTEVI
+640 DISYLTEEI

-655 IISLRTSEGKLKE
+655 IISLRTAEEKLKE

-727 IKDRVSHGLT
+727 IKDRISHGLT

-833 EEENNYHSIVIN
+833 EENNYHSIVIN
-845 DDENSKRMVE
+845 DNENSKRMVE

>member
-94 VIRKRNSLPESQNDL
+94 VIRKRKSLPESQNDL

-224 EKQILEEKEEKLS
+224 EKKIVEEKEEKLS

-284 YKKENILVQENRIKD
+284 YKKENVLVQENRIKD

-314 SKELQEFPPKDSIR
+314 SKELQEYPPKDSIR
-328 KISDILKGIIN
+328 KASDILKGIIN

-532 SISDIENNIF
+532 SISEIENNIF

-640 DISYMTEVI
+640 DISYLTEEI

-655 IISLRTSEGKLKE
+655 IISLRTAEEKLKE

-727 IKDRVSHGLT
+727 IKDRISHGLT

-807 NVIMNILMKDQSFRQ
+807 NVIMNILMKDQSFKQ

-833 EEENNYHSIVIN
+833 EENNYHSIVIN
-845 DDENSKRMVE
+845 DNENSKRMVE

>member
-1 MKILKIE
+1 MKIE

-94 VIRKRNSLPESQNDL
+94 VIRKRKSFPESQNDL

-284 YKKENILVQENRIKD
+284 YKKENVSVQENRIKD

-314 SKELQEFPPKDSIR
+314 SKELQEYPPKDSIR
-328 KISDILKGIIN
+328 KASDILKGIIN
-339 DEQQIRNLVSK
+339 DEKQIRNLISK
-350 SNQKLNID
+350 SNQRLNID

-386 ERISILNIMEEH
+386 ERISILNIMEEY
-398 KKILTSNQLLYE
+398 KKNLTSNQLLYV

-519 NHLNSR
+519 NQLNSR

-532 SISDIENNIF
+532 SISEIENNIF

-591 TFCND
+591 TFCDD

-631 AKIIENIQG
+631 AKTIENIQG
-640 DISYMTEVI
+640 DISYLTEEI

-655 IISLRTSEGKLKE
+655 IISLRTAEEKLKE

-727 IKDRVSHGLT
+727 IKDRISHGLT

-754 SGGDESALGLAL
+754 SGGDESAL
-766 RISIS
+766 
-771 KLMSTIRPF
+771 
-780 KHVEKKV
+780 
-787 PMINFIIM
+787 
-795 DEPMTSLDEFRR
+795 
-807 NVIMNILMKDQSFRQ
+807 
-822 IFLISH
+822 
-828 AEINE
+828 
-833 EEENNYHSIVIN
+833 
-845 DDENSKRMVE
+845 
-855 YFH
+855 

>member
-175 LIKNLFGLND
+175 LIKNLFGLNE

-247 STLMSYPSQEI
+247 STLMNYPSQEI

-263 VIIEKIEK
+263 VINEQIEK

-314 SKELQEFPPKDSIR
+314 SKELQEYPPKDSIR
-328 KISDILKGIIN
+328 KTSDILKGIIN

-457 KEISQLEKKLKKI
+457 KEINQLEKKLKKI

-532 SISDIENNIF
+532 SISEIENNIF

-640 DISYMTEVI
+640 DISYLTEEI

-655 IISLRTSEGKLKE
+655 IISLRTAEEKLKE

-727 IKDRVSHGLT
+727 IKDRISHGLT

-807 NVIMNILMKDQSFRQ
+807 NVIMNILMKDQSFKQ

-833 EEENNYHSIVIN
+833 EENNYHSIVIN
-845 DDENSKRMVE
+845 DNENSKRMVE

>member
-94 VIRKRNSLPESQNDL
+94 VIRKRKSLQDPQNDL

-118 KEKNEDKFIQLCRG
+118 KEKNEERFIQLCRG

-185 FDDHIKKYLKN
+185 FDDHIKKYLRN
-196 QINNINE
+196 QINSINE

-224 EKQILEEKEEKLS
+224 QKQILKEKKEKLE
-237 LKLQEIKKDK
+237 LKLEEIKNDK
-247 STLMSYPSQEI
+247 KTLISYPSPEK
-258 LHKIK
+258 LNKIK
-263 VIIEKIEK
+263 VIIENIEK
-271 HKKDLDYREKMYN
+271 YKKEVDYKEKMYN
-284 YKKENILVQENRIKD
+284 YKKENVLVQENRIKD
-299 FQDKIFLLNSKISNL
+299 FQDKIFLLNSKILNL
-314 SKELQEFPPKDSIR
+314 SKELEEHPPKDSIR
-328 KISDILKGIIN
+328 KASDILKGIDN
-339 DEQQIRNLVSK
+339 DEKQIRNLISK
-350 SNQKLNID
+350 SNEKLNID

-386 ERISILNIMEEH
+386 ERISILAIMDGH
-398 KKILTSNQLLYE
+398 KKLLTSNQLLYE

-417 YIQDKDKCPIC
+417 YIQDRDKCPIC
-428 SSYINDKNTL
+428 NSKINDKNTL
-438 IFDLKRERE
+438 IFDLKKAGE

-457 KEISQLEKKLKKI
+457 KEINQLEKKLKNI

-479 ARQLIEVI
+479 VRQLIEVI
-487 VTIVNGLIEKRFNFY
+487 ITIVNGLIEKRFNFY

-514 YNNEL
+514 YDGLKN
-519 NHLNSR
+519 LNSR

-532 SISDIENNIF
+532 SVSEIENNIF

-568 INIFNKEKNDIF
+568 INIFNKEKNDIL
-580 LKLESNKLNLQ
+580 LKLQSNKLNLQ
-591 TFCND
+591 TYCDD

-601 IHNLLANF
+601 IHHLLANF
-609 YCNSIDDLI
+609 YCNSIDELI
-618 SKRLNVTVRIEEK
+618 SKRLNITVRIEEK
-631 AKIIENIQG
+631 AKIIENIQE
-640 DISYMTEVI
+640 DISYLTEEI
-649 EIRTKK
+649 EIRGKK
-655 IISLRTSEGKLKE
+655 IISLRVAEEKLKE

-685 FISTDIVEGRLS
+685 FISNDIVEGRLS

-716 EIANISSTMRK
+716 EIANISSTRRK
-727 IKDRVSHGLT
+727 IKDRISHGLT

-807 NVIMNILMKDQSFRQ
+807 NVIMNILMKDQSFKQ

-833 EEENNYHSIVIN
+833 EENNYHSIVIN
-845 DDENSKRMVE
+845 DNENSTRMVE

>member
-94 VIRKRNSLPESQNDL
+94 VIRKRKSLQDLQNDL

-196 QINNINE
+196 QINSLNE

-209 IQIGSLLTEQNELEK
+209 IQIGSLLTEQNELGK
-224 EKQILEEKEEKLS
+224 QKQILEEKKEKLE
-237 LKLQEIKKDK
+237 LKLQEIKNDK
-247 STLMSYPSQEI
+247 NTLISYPSQEK

-263 VIIEKIEK
+263 VIIENIEK
-271 HKKDLDYREKMYN
+271 YKKDGDYREKMYN
-284 YKKENILVQENRIKD
+284 YKKENVLVQENRIKD
-299 FQDKIFLLNSKISNL
+299 LQDKIFLLDSKILKL
-314 SKELQEFPPKDSIR
+314 SKELQEYPPKDRIR
-328 KISDILKGIIN
+328 KASDILKGIDN
-339 DEQQIRNLVSK
+339 DEKQIRNLISK
-350 SNQKLNID
+350 SNEKLNID
-358 IQNISIN
+358 FQNISIN
-365 NVEELKKVKEK
+365 NVEELKIIREK

-386 ERISILNIMEEH
+386 ERLSIMAIMEEH
-398 KKILTSNQLLYE
+398 KKHLTSNQLLYE

-417 YIQDKDKCPIC
+417 YIQDRDKCPIC
-428 SSYINDKNTL
+428 SSKINDKNTL
-438 IFDLKRERE
+438 IFELKRAKD
-447 NIFNKENSFK
+447 NIFDKENSFK
-457 KEISQLEKKLKKI
+457 KEINQLEKKLKKI

-479 ARQLIEVI
+479 VRQLIEVI

-514 YNNEL
+514 YDEL
-519 NHLNSR
+519 NNLNSR

-532 SISDIENNIF
+532 SVSEIENNLF

-568 INIFNKEKNDIF
+568 INIFNKEKNDIL
-580 LKLESNKLNLQ
+580 LKLQSNISNLQ
-591 TFCND
+591 TYCDD

-609 YCNSIDDLI
+609 YCDSIDELI
-618 SKRLNVTVRIEEK
+618 SKRLNITVRIEEK
-631 AKIIENIQG
+631 AKTIENMEG
-640 DISYMTEVI
+640 DISYLTEEI
-649 EIRTKK
+649 EIRGKK
-655 IISLRTSEGKLKE
+655 IISLRVAEEKLKE

-677 FLLGEIDG
+677 FLLGEVDG
-685 FISTDIVEGRLS
+685 FISNDIVEGRLS
-697 DVLMKS
+697 DVLMKN

-727 IKDRVSHGLT
+727 IKDRISHGLT

-742 NKDHITKNKEQL
+742 NKDHIIKNKEQL

-807 NVIMNILMKDQSFRQ
+807 NVIMNILMKDQSFKQ

-833 EEENNYHSIVIN
+833 EENNYHSIVIN
-845 DDENSKRMVE
+845 DNENSKRMVE

>member
-94 VIRKRNSLPESQNDL
+94 VIRKRKSFPDSQNDL

-284 YKKENILVQENRIKD
+284 YKKENVSVQENRIKD
-299 FQDKIFLLNSKISNL
+299 FQDKIFLLNSKILNL
-314 SKELQEFPPKDSIR
+314 SKELQEYPPKDSIR
-328 KISDILKGIIN
+328 KASDILKGIIN
-339 DEQQIRNLVSK
+339 DEKQIRNLISK
-350 SNQKLNID
+350 SNQRLNID

-365 NVEELKKVKEK
+365 NVEELKKVKAK

-386 ERISILNIMEEH
+386 ERISILNIMEEY
-398 KKILTSNQLLYE
+398 KKNLTSNQLLYV

-532 SISDIENNIF
+532 SISEIENNIF

-580 LKLESNKLNLQ
+580 LKLESNKSNLQ

-596 IKVSN
+596 IKISN

-631 AKIIENIQG
+631 AQTIENIQG
-640 DISYMTEVI
+640 DISYLTEEI

-655 IISLRTSEGKLKE
+655 IISLRTAEEKLKE

-727 IKDRVSHGLT
+727 IKDRISHGLT

-833 EEENNYHSIVIN
+833 EENNYHSIVIN
-845 DDENSKRMVE
+845 DNENSKRMVE

>member
-77 ITFEISDIL
+77 ITFEISGIL

-94 VIRKRNSLPESQNDL
+94 VIRKRKLLQDPQNEL

-118 KEKNEDKFIQLCRG
+118 KEKDEERFIQLCRG

-196 QINNINE
+196 QINSINE

-209 IQIGSLLTEQNELEK
+209 IQIGSLLTEQNEFEK
-224 EKQILEEKEEKLS
+224 QKQILKEKKEKLE
-237 LKLQEIKKDK
+237 LKLQEIKNDK
-247 STLMSYPSQEI
+247 NALISYPSQEK
-258 LHKIK
+258 LNKIK
-263 VIIEKIEK
+263 VTMENIEKST
-271 HKKDLDYREKMYN
+271 
-284 YKKENILVQENRIKD
+284 KD
-299 FQDKIFLLNSKISNL
+299 FQDKIFLLNSKILNL
-314 SKELQEFPPKDSIR
+314 SKELQEYPPKDSIR
-328 KISDILKGIIN
+328 KASDILKGIDN
-339 DEQQIRNLVSK
+339 DEKQIRNLISK

-365 NVEELKKVKEK
+365 NVEELNKVKEK

-386 ERISILNIMEEH
+386 ERISILTIMEGH
-398 KKILTSNQLLYE
+398 KKLLISNQLLYE
-410 IQNNSIK
+410 IQDNSIK
-417 YIQDKDKCPIC
+417 YIQDRDKCPIC
-428 SSYINDKNTL
+428 NNKINDKNTL
-438 IFDLKRERE
+438 IVDLKRAKE

-457 KEISQLEKKLKKI
+457 KEINQLEKKLNKI

-479 ARQLIEVI
+479 VRQLIEVI

-502 DELNSISEVYKK
+502 DELNSISGVYKK
-514 YNNEL
+514 YDEL
-519 NHLNSR
+519 KNLNSR

-532 SISDIENNIF
+532 SVSEIENNIF

-568 INIFNKEKNDIF
+568 INIFNKEKNDIL
-580 LKLESNKLNLQ
+580 LKLQSNKLNVQ
-591 TFCND
+591 TYCDD
-596 IKVSN
+596 IKVSD

-609 YCNSIDDLI
+609 YCNSSDELI
-618 SKRLNVTVRIEEK
+618 SKRLN
-631 AKIIENIQG
+631 
-640 DISYMTEVI
+640 
-649 EIRTKK
+649 
-655 IISLRTSEGKLKE
+655 
-668 KEYLLKHVL
+668 
-677 FLLGEIDG
+677 
-685 FISTDIVEGRLS
+685 
-697 DVLMKS
+697 
-703 TNFYLIPFTEGRY
+703 
-716 EIANISSTMRK
+716 
-727 IKDRVSHGLT
+727 
-737 LTLVD
+737 
-742 NKDHITKNKEQL
+742 IT
-754 SGGDESALGLAL
+754 
-766 RISIS
+766 
-771 KLMSTIRPF
+771 
-780 KHVEKKV
+780 
-787 PMINFIIM
+787 
-795 DEPMTSLDEFRR
+795 
-807 NVIMNILMKDQSFRQ
+807 
-822 IFLISH
+822 
-828 AEINE
+828 
-833 EEENNYHSIVIN
+833 
-845 DDENSKRMVE
+845 
-855 YFH
+855 

>member
-94 VIRKRNSLPESQNDL
+94 VIRKRKSFQESQNDL

-132 PNIVNQEIESLLGV
+132 PNLVNQEIESLLGV

-284 YKKENILVQENRIKD
+284 YKKENVLVQENRIKD

-314 SKELQEFPPKDSIR
+314 SKELQEYPPKDSIR
-328 KISDILKGIIN
+328 KASDILKGIIN
-339 DEQQIRNLVSK
+339 DEKQIRNLISK

-386 ERISILNIMEEH
+386 ERISILNIMEEY
-398 KKILTSNQLLYE
+398 KKLLTSNQLLYE

-417 YIQDKDKCPIC
+417 YIQDRDKCPIC
-428 SSYINDKNTL
+428 SRYINDKNTL

-532 SISDIENNIF
+532 SISEIENNIF

-591 TFCND
+591 TFCDD

-631 AKIIENIQG
+631 AKTIENIQG
-640 DISYMTEVI
+640 DISYLTEEI

-655 IISLRTSEGKLKE
+655 IISLRTAEEKLKE

-703 TNFYLIPFTEGRY
+703 
-716 EIANISSTMRK
+716 M
-727 IKDRVSHGLT
+727 
-737 LTLVD
+737 
-742 NKDHITKNKEQL
+742 
-754 SGGDESALGLAL
+754 
-766 RISIS
+766 
-771 KLMSTIRPF
+771 
-780 KHVEKKV
+780 
-787 PMINFIIM
+787 
-795 DEPMTSLDEFRR
+795 
-807 NVIMNILMKDQSFRQ
+807 
-822 IFLISH
+822 
-828 AEINE
+828 
-833 EEENNYHSIVIN
+833 
-845 DDENSKRMVE
+845 
-855 YFH
+855 

>member
-43 IIESIL
+43 IIESVL

-94 VIRKRNSLPESQNDL
+94 VIRKRKSLQDPQNDL

-118 KEKNEDKFIQLCRG
+118 KEKNEARFIQLCRG

-185 FDDHIKKYLKN
+185 FDDHIKKYLRN
-196 QINNINE
+196 QINSINE

-224 EKQILEEKEEKLS
+224 QKQILKEKKEKLE
-237 LKLQEIKKDK
+237 LKLEEIKNDK
-247 STLMSYPSQEI
+247 KTLISYPSPEK
-258 LHKIK
+258 LNKIK
-263 VIIEKIEK
+263 VIIENIEK
-271 HKKDLDYREKMYN
+271 YKKEVDYKEKMYN
-284 YKKENILVQENRIKD
+284 YKKENVLVQENRIKD
-299 FQDKIFLLNSKISNL
+299 FQDKIFLLNSKILNL
-314 SKELQEFPPKDSIR
+314 SKELEEHPPKDSIR
-328 KISDILKGIIN
+328 KASDILKGIDN
-339 DEQQIRNLVSK
+339 DEKQIRNLISK
-350 SNQKLNID
+350 SNEKLNID

-386 ERISILNIMEEH
+386 ERISILAIMDGH
-398 KKILTSNQLLYE
+398 KKLLTSNQLLYE

-417 YIQDKDKCPIC
+417 YIQDRDKCPIC
-428 SSYINDKNTL
+428 NSKINDKNTL
-438 IFDLKRERE
+438 IFDLKKAGE

-457 KEISQLEKKLKKI
+457 KEINQLEKKLKNI

-479 ARQLIEVI
+479 VRQLIEVI
-487 VTIVNGLIEKRFNFY
+487 ITIVNGLIEKRFNFY

-514 YNNEL
+514 YDGLKN
-519 NHLNSR
+519 LNSR

-532 SISDIENNIF
+532 SVSEIENNIF

-568 INIFNKEKNDIF
+568 INIFNKEKNDIL
-580 LKLESNKLNLQ
+580 LKLQSNKLNLQ
-591 TFCND
+591 TYCDD

-601 IHNLLANF
+601 IHQLLANF
-609 YCNSIDDLI
+609 YCNSIDELI
-618 SKRLNVTVRIEEK
+618 SKRVNITVRIEEK
-631 AKIIENIQG
+631 AKIIENIQE
-640 DISYMTEVI
+640 DISYLTEEI
-649 EIRTKK
+649 EIRGKK
-655 IISLRTSEGKLKE
+655 IISLRVAEEKLKE

-685 FISTDIVEGRLS
+685 FISNDIVEGRLS

-716 EIANISSTMRK
+716 EIANISSTRRK
-727 IKDRVSHGLT
+727 IKDRISHGLT

-807 NVIMNILMKDQSFRQ
+807 NVIMNILMKDQSFKQ

-833 EEENNYHSIVIN
+833 EENNYHSIVIN
-845 DDENSKRMVE
+845 DNENSKRMVE

>member
-43 IIESIL
+43 IIESVL

-94 VIRKRNSLPESQNDL
+94 VIRKRKSLQDPQNDL

-118 KEKNEDKFIQLCRG
+118 KEKNEARFIQLCRG

-185 FDDHIKKYLKN
+185 FDDHIKKYLRN
-196 QINNINE
+196 QINSINE

-224 EKQILEEKEEKLS
+224 QKQILKEKKEKLE
-237 LKLQEIKKDK
+237 LKLEEIKNDK
-247 STLMSYPSQEI
+247 KTLISYPSPEK
-258 LHKIK
+258 LNKIK
-263 VIIEKIEK
+263 VIIENIEK
-271 HKKDLDYREKMYN
+271 YKKEVDYKEKMYN
-284 YKKENILVQENRIKD
+284 YKKENVLVQENRIKD
-299 FQDKIFLLNSKISNL
+299 FQDKIFLLNSKILNL
-314 SKELQEFPPKDSIR
+314 SKELEEHPPKDSIR
-328 KISDILKGIIN
+328 KASDILKGIDN
-339 DEQQIRNLVSK
+339 DEKQIRNLISK
-350 SNQKLNID
+350 SNEKLNID

-386 ERISILNIMEEH
+386 ERISILAIMDGH
-398 KKILTSNQLLYE
+398 KKLLTSNQLLYE

-417 YIQDKDKCPIC
+417 YIQDRDKCPIC
-428 SSYINDKNTL
+428 NSKINDKNTL
-438 IFDLKRERE
+438 IFDLKKAGE

-457 KEISQLEKKLKKI
+457 KEINQLEKKLKNI

-479 ARQLIEVI
+479 VRQLIEVI
-487 VTIVNGLIEKRFNFY
+487 ITIVNGLIEKRFNFY

-514 YNNEL
+514 YDGLKN
-519 NHLNSR
+519 LNSR

-532 SISDIENNIF
+532 SVSEIENNIF

-568 INIFNKEKNDIF
+568 INIFNKEKNDIL
-580 LKLESNKLNLQ
+580 LKLQSNKLNLQ
-591 TFCND
+591 TYCDD

-609 YCNSIDDLI
+609 YCNSIDELI
-618 SKRLNVTVRIEEK
+618 SKRLNITVRIEEK
-631 AKIIENIQG
+631 AKIIENIQE
-640 DISYMTEVI
+640 DISYLTEEI
-649 EIRTKK
+649 EIRGKK
-655 IISLRTSEGKLKE
+655 IISLRVAEEKLKE

-685 FISTDIVEGRLS
+685 FISNDIVEGRLS

-727 IKDRVSHGLT
+727 IKDRISHGLT

-807 NVIMNILMKDQSFRQ
+807 NVIMNILMKDQSFKQ

-833 EEENNYHSIVIN
+833 EENNYHSIVIN
-845 DDENSKRMVE
+845 DNENSTRMVE

>member
-94 VIRKRNSLPESQNDL
+94 VIRKRKSLPESQNDL

-118 KEKNEDKFIQLCRG
+118 KEKNEEKFIQLCRG

-224 EKQILEEKEEKLS
+224 EKKIVEEKEEKLS

-284 YKKENILVQENRIKD
+284 YKKENVLVQENRIKD

-519 NHLNSR
+519 NHLNSM

-532 SISDIENNIF
+532 SISEIENNIF

-591 TFCND
+591 TFCDD

-640 DISYMTEVI
+640 DISYMTEEI

-655 IISLRTSEGKLKE
+655 IISLRTAEDKHKE

-727 IKDRVSHGLT
+727 IKDRISHGLT

-833 EEENNYHSIVIN
+833 EENNYHSIVIN
-845 DDENSKRMVE
+845 DNENSKRMVE